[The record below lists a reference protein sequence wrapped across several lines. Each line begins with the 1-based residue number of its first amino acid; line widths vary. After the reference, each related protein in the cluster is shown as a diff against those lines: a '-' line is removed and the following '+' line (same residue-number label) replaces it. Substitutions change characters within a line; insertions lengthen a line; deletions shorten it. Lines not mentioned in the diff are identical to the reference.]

1 MKTLRVEFQIFM
13 LIALSVLTYSC
24 GDDDGQSNPYENSEL
39 IGRWDGAMG
48 ADIIFK
54 GDGSFEWD
62 ELTGKFRYDEDEKI
76 LILYWDYSEE
86 REDEDDMETFYVNIE
101 DRMLTLTEIDG
112 GHEWS
117 FHKETEDE
125 DGGKDDIIDLL
136 SGNWWNMATVAD
148 YEILTFRTGEKSIM
162 YQYAYYPDDE
172 TDYEIIAEGTFSISN
187 GTDVVANYTDVS
199 VFRTDG
205 LKTYKGFT
213 DDKAVTMRY
222 SIQSCDGKM
231 LVLKDS
237 NGNTLVFEKE

>member
-39 IGRWDGAMG
+39 MGRWDGAMG

-148 YEILTFRTGEKSIM
+148 YEILTFRQEK
-162 YQYAYYPDDE
+162 
-172 TDYEIIAEGTFSISN
+172 
-187 GTDVVANYTDVS
+187 
-199 VFRTDG
+199 
-205 LKTYKGFT
+205 
-213 DDKAVTMRY
+213 KA
-222 SIQSCDGKM
+222 
-231 LVLKDS
+231 
-237 NGNTLVFEKE
+237 